1 MMKTSFTLL
10 FAALVLAGCASA
22 PPAAAPALPEV
33 PSAFREAGPSTA
45 PAAASQAAWWQAFA
59 DPQLDALVQRAERD
73 NASLH
78 AAAARVAAARALLR
92 RAEADRLPQLQ
103 ATAGASR
110 EATPLTG
117 NRPTTNIAL
126 GANLSYEIDI
136 AGRLSKARDAASLDA
151 MEREALLADTRLLV
165 QAEVVRSYFALRAI
179 DAERALVQGTV
190 ASYRN
195 TLSLTE
201 RRFAAGDLPE
211 LEVARVR
218 SELAANESE
227 ALALER
233 QRSQVEHALA
243 LLVGDAASRFTL
255 AALET
260 SGADAPL
267 ALPQVPAGL
276 PSAVLARRPDV
287 AAARQAVLAA
297 QARVGIA
304 QAAWWPTL
312 SLTASG
318 GQASPE
324 LSDLLRSGARTW
336 GIGSLLALPLFDG
349 GQRQAGVA
357 RAGAEVDLATAR
369 LREQVLV
376 AFRDVEDELAS
387 VRLLADQAEA
397 QRRAVE
403 AAARVSALAEARYRN
418 GFVSQLELLD
428 AQRSELRSRR
438 QALQVRAA
446 RYQAT
451 VGLMRALGGAWQ
463 A

>member
-1 MMKTSFTLL
+1 MKTSFNLL

-22 PPAAAPALPEV
+22 PPASAPALPEV
-33 PSAFREAGPSTA
+33 PSAFREAGPLAA
-45 PAAASQAAWWQAFA
+45 PAAASQAAWWTAFA

-92 RAEADRLPQLQ
+92 RAEADRLPQVNV
-103 ATAGASR
+103 TAGASR

-117 NRPTTNIAL
+117 YRPTTNIAL

-151 MEREALLADTRLLV
+151 LEREALLADTRLLV

-179 DAERALVQGTV
+179 DAERALVRGTV
-190 ASYRN
+190 ASYGN

-227 ALALER
+227 ALALDR

-243 LLVGDAASRFTL
+243 LLVGDSASRFTL
-255 AALET
+255 AAQAT
-260 SGADAPL
+260 GAEAPL

-287 AAARQAVLAA
+287 AAAQQALLAA

-304 QAAWWPTL
+304 QAAWWPSL

-324 LSDLLRSGARTW
+324 LSDLLKSGARTW
-336 GIGSLLALPLFDG
+336 GIGTLLALPLLDG
-349 GQRQAGVA
+349 GARQAGVA
-357 RAGAEVDLATAR
+357 RAGAEVELATAR
-369 LREQVLV
+369 LREQVLT

-387 VRLLADQAEA
+387 VRLLADQAA
-397 QRRAVE
+397 TQRRAVD

-438 QALQVRAA
+438 QDLQVRAA
-446 RYQAT
+446 RVQAT

-463 A
+463 G

>member
-1 MMKTSFTLL
+1 MKTPFTLL

-22 PPAAAPALPEV
+22 PPSAPALPDV
-33 PSAFREAGPSTA
+33 PSAFREAAPVQSPVASTT
-45 PAAASQAAWWQAFA
+45 AWWQAFA
-59 DPQLDALVQRAERD
+59 DPQLDTLVQRAERG
-73 NASLH
+73 NTSVQ
-78 AAAARVAAARALLR
+78 AAAARLASARALLR
-92 RAEADRLPQLQ
+92 RAEGERLPQVG
-103 ATAGASR
+103 ASAGAVR
-110 EATPLTG
+110 EASPQTG
-117 NRPTTNIAL
+117 YRPATTISL
-126 GANLSYEIDI
+126 GANLSYELDI
-136 AGRLSKARDAASLDA
+136 AGRLTKARDAAALDA
-151 MEREALLADTRLLV
+151 AEREALLRDTQLLV
-165 QAEVVRSYFALRAI
+165 QAEVVRGYFALRAI
-179 DAERALVQGTV
+179 DAERSLVQGTV

-243 LLVGDAASRFTL
+243 LLIGEAPSHFSL
-255 AALET
+255 AAAEW
-260 SGADAPL
+260 SP

-276 PSAVLARRPDV
+276 PSAVLALRPDI
-287 AAARQAVLAA
+287 AAAQQALLAA

-318 GQASPE
+318 GQASSE
-324 LSDLLRSGARTW
+324 RSDLLKSGAHTF
-336 GIGSLLALPLFDG
+336 GIGTLLAMPLFDG

-357 RAGAEVDLATAR
+357 RAEAELTGASVR

-376 AFRDVEDELAS
+376 ALRDVEDELAA
-387 VRLLADQAEA
+387 VRLLAEQADA
-397 QRRAVE
+397 QRRAVD

-438 QALQVRAA
+438 QDLQVRAA
-446 RYQAT
+446 RVQAT
-451 VGLMRALGGAWQ
+451 VGLMRALGGAW
-463 A
+463 AA